1 VIAPRRSDF
10 AGRRFWQALVA
21 SAFTAIGAVAM
32 PAGLF
37 DVLFPDRLPRLGWP
51 TALGVLALALGVGVG
66 RAWPRSV
73 EAQFASPNVTIRI
86 VEGDLLDRQEHLV
99 IGMNDTFDTAPGVI
113 AATSVQAQFL
123 DRIYGGDAARL
134 DEDLEAALAGATHS
148 RIGKEGKTKQH
159 PVGTVASLGGPSRLF
174 FCVAYSSMNDR
185 NEARASIAGVTASL
199 NELWKAVCQHANGG
213 TVAMPVIGGG
223 QSRLSQ
229 SLSPADAI
237 RLQVLSFW
245 LACREERFCEGLTV
259 VMPREAYDRLDRRE
273 IQAFLTNLGPS

>member
-1 VIAPRRSDF
+1 MIDGRRSDF
-10 AGRRFWQALVA
+10 SGRRFWQILT
-21 SAFTAIGAVAM
+21 SSTFTAIGAVAM

-37 DVLFPDRLPRLGWP
+37 DVLFPDRLPRLAWP
-51 TALGVLALALGVGVG
+51 TALGVLALAVGVGVY
-66 RAWPRSV
+66 RAWPRPV
-73 EAQFASPNVTIRI
+73 EAQFTSPNVRIR
-86 VEGDLLDRQEHLV
+86 VAEDDLFDRQEHLV

-134 DEDLEAALAGATHS
+134 DEDLATALAGLKHS
-148 RIGKEGKTKQH
+148 RIGKEGKTRQY
-159 PVGTVASLGGPSRLF
+159 PLGSVACLGGPSRHF
-174 FCVAYSSMNDR
+174 FCVAYSTMNDR

-229 SLSPADAI
+229 ALSPADAI

-245 LACREERFCEGLTV
+245 LACREERICEGLTI

-273 IQAFLTNLGPS
+273 IQSFLTNLGSS

>member
-1 VIAPRRSDF
+1 VIAPRPSDF
-10 AGRRFWQALVA
+10 ATRRFWQVLAA

-51 TALGVLALALGVGVG
+51 TALGVLALALGVGIC
-66 RAWPRSV
+66 RAWPRAV

-86 VEGDLLDRQEHLV
+86 VEGDLFDRQEHLV

-134 DEDLEAALAGATHS
+134 DEDLEAALAGTTHS
-148 RIGKEGKTKQH
+148 RIGKAGKTKQY
-159 PVGTVASLGGPSRLF
+159 PVGTVAVLGGSSCRF

-199 NELWKAVCQHANGG
+199 NELWRVVCQYANGG

-245 LACREERFCEGLTV
+245 LACREERICGGLTI
-259 VMPREAYDRLDRRE
+259 VMPRGAYDRLGRRE
-273 IQAFLTNLGPS
+273 IQAFLSNLGSS